1 MKRALENSEIGILVN
16 GERLNT
22 IRYAVD
28 TIIFAGSLEG
38 LQTLITRT
46 AECSKQYGHDF
57 NIIAIHIPRAL

>member
-22 IRYAVD
+22 ID

-57 NIIAIHIPRAL
+57 NE